1 MQLSWYSLLSSYL
14 PPYISLLT
22 WEIIR
27 STQITNKGVISL
39 TYIELL
45 QINDKDNSPVEK
57 RAKGMNRQVTE
68 EELQMTLVYVKGP
81 SSLIVIRQIHA
92 KGMVFFPMAKMGAY
106 LYLCL
111 YLYLF
116 IYICTDVCCW

>member
-116 IYICTDVCCW
+116 IYICADVCCW